1 MRFPNITIE
10 LPPWVDG
17 FLDPHTRYET
27 EEARMNLAIALAK
40 QNILAGTG
48 GPFGAA
54 VFNMDTGELIAPGM
68 NLVVPSQ
75 CAILHAEMVAIA
87 LAQQVLGTFD
97 LGAPDCP
104 PCALYTSAEPCA
116 MCFGAVPWS
125 GVRRLVCAARKED
138 VQAIGFDEGPK
149 LAEWAAALEERGIQV
164 TQDVCRAEAVAAL
177 QSYAEGAGV
186 IYNGRGAINL

>member
-1 MRFPNITIE
+1 MSFPNVTIK
-10 LPPWVDG
+10 LPAWVDS
-17 FLDPHTRYET
+17 FLIPDTRYHT
-27 EEARMNLAIALAK
+27 EEERMNLAVALAR
-40 QNILAGTG
+40 QNVAEGTG

-54 VFNMDTGELIAPGM
+54 VFNMDTGELIAPGL
-68 NLVVPSQ
+68 NLVVPSN

-149 LAEWAAALEERGIQV
+149 LADWVPALEQRGISV
-164 TQDVCRAEAVAAL
+164 AQDMCRAEAVAAL
-177 QSYAEGAGV
+177 QSYAAGAGV
-186 IYNGRGAINL
+186 IYNGRSAMT